1 VINAKCAKCAL
12 TQFLS
17 KFIVTESTEF
27 HSSHALSIGIIAT
40 GKAVL
45 RYLLS
50 IRNGYFIYFVLCPLL
65 FTLSNPNSN
74 IPLQN

>member
-1 VINAKCAKCAL
+1 MINAKCAKCAL

-17 KFIVTESTEF
+17 KFIVAESTEF

-50 IRNGYFIYFVLCPLL
+50 IRNGYFINLVLYSL
-65 FTLSNPNSN
+65 FFWGNY
-74 IPLQN
+74 